1 MSSNGGLTR
10 EREERID
17 PLGIRGAEKP
27 KEWYPL
33 SFHVLQRRLGL
44 KLWLVAWGI
53 EKEEEKKEEAVKQ
66 GHSAKPFSHSLL
78 SPLCEN
84 MKIQLA
90 LQLGA
95 LNCLSDLRINS
106 SDTAPILV
114 KITSSALIYGQK
126 GGESASW
133 TPIRLLW
140 TTARSIQRI
149 SLAEIEHNIYHS

>member
-1 MSSNGGLTR
+1 M
-10 EREERID
+10 
-17 PLGIRGAEKP
+17 
-27 KEWYPL
+27 
-33 SFHVLQRRLGL
+33 
-44 KLWLVAWGI
+44 GI
-53 EKEEEKKEEAVKQ
+53 EEEEEKKEEAVKQ

-133 TPIRLLW
+133 TPILLLW